1 MKIIRI
7 FCLGIHLNSIFN
19 LPARRDLVVLRI
31 NSALIDVGPA
41 LPRAGVA
48 AGVAAGPANLSGW
61 TMPGAESGLRAR
73 AGPPARLSN
82 FLFRGREDDAVNL
95 NSALIDAGPALS
107 RAGVA
112 AGVAAGPAN
121 LFQDGRCLA
130 RSPD

>member
-1 MKIIRI
+1 M
-7 FCLGIHLNSIFN
+7 G
-19 LPARRDLVVLRI
+19 
-31 NSALIDVGPA
+31 
-41 LPRAGVA
+41 A

-130 RSPD
+130 RSPDREPVLAPLHGQALARKAAAAKQAPPK